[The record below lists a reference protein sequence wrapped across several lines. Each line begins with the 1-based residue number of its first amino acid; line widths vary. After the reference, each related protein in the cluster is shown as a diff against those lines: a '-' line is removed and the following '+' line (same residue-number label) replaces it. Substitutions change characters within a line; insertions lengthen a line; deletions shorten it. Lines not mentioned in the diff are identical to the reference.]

1 MFGKHTQFDGWDL
14 AGAQS
19 SQSFFDDLDAMLQI
33 PDNSGT
39 SSAQRAYHN
48 IAPTLEE
55 SRLNQT
61 FDLLPEGALFVDA
74 TGKIARVNRQ
84 ILSALNQLEE
94 RLLGKHFWDLISES
108 DPLKPL
114 TLEELFA
121 TDLSANIL
129 MNLRAARGETIMVS
143 LNARRLICEESLV
156 LEGYLITVQEFI

>member
-14 AGAQS
+14 AGAQA

-33 PDNSGT
+33 PDNPAT
-39 SSAQRAYHN
+39 RSAQRACHKL
-48 IAPTLEE
+48 APTLEE

-94 RLLGKHFWDLISES
+94 RLLGKHFLDLISES